1 MENLGEFE
9 PFCELDLES
18 QKALARIATLKKYKK
33 KEIIFY
39 EEDEVR
45 EIYFLIKG
53 SVKIYKVDR
62 FDSEVFFGISTKGLL
77 NDCDDAKKI
86 VSFMNVECVE
96 DSLVA
101 CFGVEGLQAVFDSYP
116 QILKMF
122 FKEAFKRIKVF
133 ENVVLRELIF
143 DSTAKVAYSLYSDLD
158 EFNTHKKQE
167 NAAFLNIQPETLSR
181 ILKKLHRDNIIKT
194 NQAGKIEILDLHKLQ
209 MIFKQDAK

>member
-18 QKALARIATLKKYKK
+18 QEALSKIAILKNYKK

-62 FDSEVFFGISTKGLL
+62 FDNEVFFGISTKGLL
-77 NDCDDAKKI
+77 NDYDDTKDL
-86 VSFMNVECVE
+86 VSFMNVECME

-101 CFGVEGLQAVFDSYP
+101 CFDIEGLRVVFDSHP

-122 FKEAFKRIKVF
+122 FKEALKRIKVF
-133 ENVVLRELIF
+133 ENVVLKELIF
-143 DSTAKVAYSLYSDLD
+143 DSTAKVAYSLYYDLE

-181 ILKKLHRDNIIKT
+181 ILKKMHRDNVIET
-194 NQAGKIEILDLHKLQ
+194 NQAGKIEILDQHKLQ
-209 MIFKQDAK
+209 MIFKQDTR